1 MCLFLCHYH
10 IVLITIDVILKS
22 GAVMLPVVLL
32 FIKIALIIQGL
43 LGLLALV
50 LWKMPL
56 GFLTEYIY
64 KNL

>member
-50 LWKMPL
+50 L
-56 GFLTEYIY
+56 
-64 KNL
+64 